1 MNPLSS
7 LVFFFFTHISPNILV
22 LALTCRSAVPG
33 EGVPRE
39 SLCTALTV
47 RARSVVDAA
56 QTVARVRVTDPR
68 G

>member
-1 MNPLSS
+1 MLH
-7 LVFFFFTHISPNILV
+7 FTHISPNILA

-39 SLCTALTV
+39 SLCAALAV
-47 RARSVVDAA
+47 QSCSVVDAA